1 MRGKRAKE
9 LRKSVYGDKKKNK
22 DSKYNITEKGEIIS
36 DYNRQSYKK
45 AKKVKKAK

>member
-9 LRKSVYGDKKKNK
+9 LRKAVYGDLKKKGC
-22 DSKYNITEKGEIIS
+22 KYSITEKGEIIS

-45 AKKVKKAK
+45 AKKQRKVK

>member
-9 LRKSVYGDKKKNK
+9 LRRKAYGDSKKKVV
-22 DSKYNITEKGEIIS
+22 SKYRITEKGEIIS

-45 AKKVKKAK
+45 AKKAK

>member
-9 LRKSVYGDKKKNK
+9 LRKTVYGNLKKK
-22 DSKYNITEKGEIIS
+22 DGKYSITEKGEIIS

-45 AKKVKKAK
+45 AKKTK

>member
-9 LRKSVYGDKKKNK
+9 LRRKAYGVSKKVV
-22 DSKYNITEKGEIIS
+22 SKYRITEKGEIIS

-45 AKKVKKAK
+45 AKKAK